1 MKHLT
6 LALLLGAALSAQS
19 ADTVDSHVA
28 AANALNA
35 AAPTALINLC
45 EPAQASRAGGAA
57 RRGGQPPAGE
67 KPGAPQRS
75 AQQAPATPDR
85 SLWAREPM
93 KVFDNL
99 YYVGEREYSSWAV
112 TTSAGIIII
121 DPIYDYSVEEQ
132 VVGGLKKLGLDP
144 AQIKYVVVSHAHRDH
159 AGGAWYLQE
168 RFGARVLL
176 TAQDWDML
184 DRNTQKWP
192 KPKRDM
198 VVTDRQQL
206 TLGDTTLTFVHTFGH
221 TPGTMSTLLP
231 VKDNGKPHTAALWGG
246 TGFNFTI
253 TPERPASH
261 WFDAYI
267 ASARGFR
274 EAAAKAGADVFLSN
288 HPSWDG
294 SNDKMARLAKRA
306 AGEPHPYVI
315 GAKSVQSYFT
325 IAEHCAQAGKLRVAA
340 GTAQ

>member
-1 MKHLT
+1 MKR
-6 LALLLGAALSAQS
+6 LAFMFMLGATLSAQT

-28 AANALNA
+28 AAKALA
-35 AAPTALINLC
+35 AADPTPIFNLC
-45 EPAQASRAGGAA
+45 APEQAARATPPPRRGGQAPAGGAA
-57 RRGGQPPAGE
+57 PPARG
-67 KPGAPQRS
+67 PQ
-75 AQQAPATPDR
+75 AAPDR
-85 SLWAREPM
+85 SSWAREPM

-99 YYVGEREYSSWAV
+99 YYVGERAYSSWAV

-159 AGGAWYLQE
+159 AGGAWHLQE

-176 TAQDWDML
+176 TAPDWEML
-184 DRNTQKWP
+184 ERNTQNWP

-198 VVTDRQQL
+198 VVADRQQL

-221 TPGTMSTLLP
+221 TPGTMSTIVP
-231 VKDNGKPHTAALWGG
+231 VKDNGKPHVAALWGG

-253 TPERPASH
+253 TPERPAAH

-267 ASARGFR
+267 ASAQRFR
-274 EAAAKAGADVFLSN
+274 EAATKAGADVFLSN

-294 SNDKMARLAKRA
+294 SDDKQARLAKRA
-306 AGEPHPYVI
+306 AGAPHPYVI
-315 GAKSVQSYFT
+315 GAKSVQNYFT
-325 IAEHCAQAGKLRVAA
+325 IAEHCARAGKLRLS
-340 GTAQ
+340 Q

>member
-1 MKHLT
+1 MRHLT
-6 LALLLGAALSAQS
+6 LVLLLGAALSAQS
-19 ADTVDSHVA
+19 ADTVESHILA
-28 AANALNA
+28 AQALNA
-35 AAPTALINLC
+35 ANPTALINLC
-45 EPAQASRAGGAA
+45 TPESAARATPQP
-57 RRGGQPPAGE
+57 RRGGQPGVVQQPAG
-67 KPGAPQRS
+67 P
-75 AQQAPATPDR
+75 PDR
-85 SLWAREPM
+85 SRWAREPM

-176 TAQDWDML
+176 TAADWDLL

-221 TPGTMSTLLP
+221 TPGTMSTILP
-231 VKDNGKPHTAALWGG
+231 VKDNGKPHVAALWGG

-253 TPERPASH
+253 TPERPAAH

-267 ASARGFR
+267 ASAQRFR
-274 EAAAKAGADVFLSN
+274 EAATKAGADVFLSN

-325 IAEHCAQAGKLRVAA
+325 IAEHCARAGKLRLP
-340 GTAQ
+340 

>member
-1 MKHLT
+1 MRHLT
-6 LALLLGAALSAQS
+6 LFILSGALLSAQS
-19 ADTVDSHVA
+19 GTIESHVA
-28 AANALNA
+28 TAKALAATD
-35 AAPTALINLC
+35 PTALINLC
-45 EPAQASRAGGAA
+45 EPAQAARAVDPA
-57 RRGGQPPAGE
+57 RRGGQPPPAQPAGT
-67 KPGAPQRS
+67 PA
-75 AQQAPATPDR
+75 APATPDR
-85 SLWAREPM
+85 SRWAREPI

-99 YYVGEREYSSWAV
+99 YYVGEREYSAWAV

-144 AQIKYVVVSHAHRDH
+144 TQIKYVVVSHAHRDH

-176 TAQDWDML
+176 TAPDWDML
-184 DRNTQKWP
+184 ERNKQNWP

-198 VVTDRQQL
+198 VVTDGQQL

-221 TPGTMSTLLP
+221 TPGTMSTIVP
-231 VKDNGKPHTAALWGG
+231 VKDNGRSHVAALWGG

-253 TPERPASH
+253 TPERPAAH

-267 ASARGFR
+267 ASARRFR

-294 SNDKMARLAKRA
+294 SNDKMARLAARK
-306 AGEPHPYVI
+306 AGELHPYVI
-315 GAKSVQSYFT
+315 GAKSVQNYFT
-325 IAEHCAQAGKLRVAA
+325 IAEHCAEAGKLRL
-340 GTAQ
+340 GQ

>member
-6 LALLLGAALSAQS
+6 LVLFLGAALSAQS
-19 ADTVDSHVA
+19 ADTVESHVA

-35 AAPTALINLC
+35 ATPTALIDLC
-45 EPAQASRAGGAA
+45 KPDQAARATPQP
-57 RRGGQPPAGE
+57 RRGGQDAAVRPPA
-67 KPGAPQRS
+67 AN
-75 AQQAPATPDR
+75 PDR
-85 SLWAREPM
+85 SRWAREPL

-99 YYVGEREYSSWAV
+99 YYVGEREYSSWAI
-112 TTSAGIIII
+112 TTPAGIIII

-176 TAQDWDML
+176 TAPDWEML
-184 DRNTQKWP
+184 ENNKQSWP

-198 VVTDRQQL
+198 VVTDGQQL
-206 TLGDTTLTFVHTFGH
+206 TLGGTTLTFVHTFGH
-221 TPGTMSTLLP
+221 TPGTMSTIFP
-231 VKDNGKPHTAALWGG
+231 VTDNGQRHVAALWGG

-267 ASARGFR
+267 ASARRFR
-274 EAAAKAGADVFLSN
+274 DAAAKAGADVFLSN

-294 SNDKMARLAKRA
+294 SHDKMAKLAMRK
-306 AGEPHPYVI
+306 AGDPHPYVV
-315 GAKSVQSYFT
+315 GGKALQNYFT
-325 IAEHCAQAGKLRVAA
+325 IAEHCARAGKLRAA
-340 GTAQ
+340 K

>member
-1 MKHLT
+1 MKPLT
-6 LALLLGAALSAQS
+6 LLVLFGAVLSAQS
-19 ADTVDSHVA
+19 ADTVESHVA

-35 AAPTALINLC
+35 TTPTALINLC
-45 EPAQASRAGGAA
+45 TPAQTSRAAGPA
-57 RRGGQPPAGE
+57 RRGGQPA
-67 KPGAPQRS
+67 AT
-75 AQQAPATPDR
+75 QQAPAPPDR
-85 SLWAREPM
+85 SRWAREPM

-99 YYVGEREYSSWAV
+99 YYVGEREYSAWAV

-144 AQIKYVVVSHAHRDH
+144 TQIKYVVVSHAHRDH

-176 TAQDWDML
+176 TAPDWDML
-184 DRNTQKWP
+184 ERNTQKWP

-198 VVTDRQQL
+198 VVTDGQQL
-206 TLGDTTLTFVHTFGH
+206 TLGGTTLTFVHTFGH
-221 TPGTMSTLLP
+221 TPGTMSTIVP
-231 VKDNGKPHTAALWGG
+231 VTDRGQRHVAALWGG

-267 ASARGFR
+267 ASARRFR

-294 SNDKMARLAKRA
+294 SNDKMTRLAARA
-306 AGEPHPYVI
+306 AADPHPYVI
-315 GAKSVQSYFT
+315 GAKAVQSYFT
-325 IAEHCAQAGKLRVAA
+325 IAEHCAQAGKLRAA
-340 GTAQ
+340 QAK

>member
-1 MKHLT
+1 MKRLAFT
-6 LALLLGAALSAQS
+6 LMLGATLSAQT
-19 ADTVDSHVA
+19 ADTPDSHVA
-28 AANALNA
+28 AAKALA
-35 AAPTALINLC
+35 ASDPTPLIDLC
-45 EPAQASRAGGAA
+45 TPEQAARATPQP
-57 RRGGQPPAGE
+57 RRGGQPAAGTT
-67 KPGAPQRS
+67 A
-75 AQQAPATPDR
+75 APARGPQAAPDR
-85 SLWAREPM
+85 STWAREPM

-99 YYVGEREYSSWAV
+99 YYVGERAYSSWAV

-176 TAQDWDML
+176 TAADWDL
-184 DRNTQKWP
+184 LGRNTQSWP

-221 TPGTMSTLLP
+221 TPGTMSTIVP
-231 VKDNGKPHTAALWGG
+231 VKDNGKPHVAALWGG

-253 TPERPASH
+253 TPDGPATR

-267 ASARGFR
+267 TSAQRFR

-294 SNDKMARLAKRA
+294 SDDKMARLAKRA
-306 AGEPHPYVI
+306 PGAPHPYVL
-315 GAKSVQSYFT
+315 GAKTVQNYFT
-325 IAEHCAQAGKLRVAA
+325 IAEHCARAGKLRLK
-340 GTAQ
+340 

>member
-1 MKHLT
+1 MKR
-6 LALLLGAALSAQS
+6 LAVSLVLGATLSAQT
-19 ADTVDSHVA
+19 AGTADSHVA
-28 AANALNA
+28 AAKTLA
-35 AAPTALINLC
+35 ASSPTPLVNLC
-45 EPAQASRAGGAA
+45 TPEQASRATPQP
-57 RRGGQPPAGE
+57 RRGGQPAAAGTPAPARG
-67 KPGAPQRS
+67 
-75 AQQAPATPDR
+75 QQAPPDR
-85 SLWAREPM
+85 SRWAREPV

-121 DPIYDYSVEEQ
+121 DPIFDYSVEEQ

-144 AQIKYVVVSHAHRDH
+144 AQIQYVVVSHAHRDH

-176 TAQDWDML
+176 TAPDWDML
-184 DRNTQKWP
+184 ARNTQSWP

-198 VVTDRQQL
+198 VVTDGQQL

-221 TPGTMSTLLP
+221 TPGTMSTILP
-231 VKDNGKPHTAALWGG
+231 VKDNGKPHVAALWGG

-253 TPERPASH
+253 TPDRTGSH

-267 ASARGFR
+267 VSAQRFR

-288 HPSWDG
+288 HPSWDD
-294 SNDKMARLAKRA
+294 SNDKMARLAKRGA
-306 AGEPHPYVI
+306 ADPHPYVV
-315 GAKSVQSYFT
+315 GAKTVQNYFT
-325 IAEHCAQAGKLRVAA
+325 IAEHCAQAGKLRLK
-340 GTAQ
+340 

>member
-1 MKHLT
+1 MKQLT
-6 LALLLGAALSAQS
+6 LVLLLGAALSAQS
-19 ADTVDSHVA
+19 ADTVESHVA

-35 AAPTALINLC
+35 ATPTALIDLC
-45 EPAQASRAGGAA
+45 TPEQASRATPQP
-57 RRGGQPPAGE
+57 RRGGQPG
-67 KPGAPQRS
+67 GAPQ
-75 AQQAPATPDR
+75 QAGPPDR
-85 SLWAREPM
+85 SRWAREPM

-144 AQIKYVVVSHAHRDH
+144 SQIKYVVVSHAHRDH

-176 TAQDWDML
+176 TAPDWDML
-184 DRNTQKWP
+184 ERNTQKWP

-198 VVTDRQQL
+198 VVTDGQQL

-231 VKDNGKPHTAALWGG
+231 VRDRGTRHVAALWGG

-253 TPERPASH
+253 TPERPGSH

-267 ASARGFR
+267 TSARRFR

-294 SNDKMARLAKRA
+294 SNDKMAKLAKRA

-315 GAKSVQSYFT
+315 GAKVVQNYFT
-325 IAEHCAQAGKLRVAA
+325 IAEHCALAGKLRAA
-340 GTAQ
+340 QAK

>member
-6 LALLLGAALSAQS
+6 LVLMLGAVVSAQS
-19 ADTVDSHVA
+19 ADTIESHVA

-35 AAPTALINLC
+35 STPTALINLC
-45 EPAQASRAGGAA
+45 EPAQAARAAGPA
-57 RRGGQPPAGE
+57 RRGGQPPA
-67 KPGAPQRS
+67 A
-75 AQQAPATPDR
+75 AAAPATPDR
-85 SLWAREPM
+85 SRWAREPV

-99 YYVGEREYSSWAV
+99 YYVGEREYSAWAL
-112 TTSAGIIII
+112 TTPAGIIII

-144 AQIKYVVVSHAHRDH
+144 TQIKYVVVSHAHRDH

-168 RFGARVLL
+168 RFGARVLM
-176 TAQDWDML
+176 TAPDWDL
-184 DRNTQKWP
+184 LERNTQKWP

-198 VVTDRQQL
+198 VVTDGQQL

-221 TPGTMSTLLP
+221 TPGTMSTILP
-231 VKDNGKPHTAALWGG
+231 VRDNGRRHVAALWGG

-267 ASARGFR
+267 ASARRFR

-294 SNDKMARLAKRA
+294 SNDKMTRLAARKP
-306 AGEPHPYVI
+306 GEPHPYVV
-315 GAKSVQSYFT
+315 GAKAVQNHFT
-325 IAEHCAQAGKLRVAA
+325 IAEHCAHAGKLRAA
-340 GTAQ
+340 QAK

>member
-1 MKHLT
+1 MKPLT
-6 LALLLGAALSAQS
+6 LILLLSVGLSAQS
-19 ADTVDSHVA
+19 ADTVESHVA

-35 AAPTALINLC
+35 ASPTALIDLC
-45 EPAQASRAGGAA
+45 TPESAARATPQP
-57 RRGGQPPAGE
+57 RRGGQPGGQPA
-67 KPGAPQRS
+67 
-75 AQQAPATPDR
+75 AQQTPAAPDR
-85 SLWAREPM
+85 SRWAREPL

-99 YYVGEREYSSWAV
+99 YYVGEQAYSAWAV

-144 AQIKYVVVSHAHRDH
+144 SQIKYVVVSHAHRDH

-176 TAQDWDML
+176 TAPDWDL
-184 DRNTQKWP
+184 LERNTQKWP
-192 KPKRDM
+192 KPKRDV
-198 VVTDRQQL
+198 VVTDGQQL

-221 TPGTMSTLLP
+221 TPGTMSTIVP
-231 VKDNGKPHTAALWGG
+231 VKDNGKPHVAALWGG

-267 ASARGFR
+267 ASARRFR

-294 SNDKMARLAKRA
+294 SNDKMARLAARK

-315 GAKSVQSYFT
+315 GAKSVQNYFT
-325 IAEHCAQAGKLRVAA
+325 IAEHCARAGKLRVA
-340 GTAQ
+340 QSK

>member
-1 MKHLT
+1 MKR
-6 LALLLGAALSAQS
+6 LAFVLVLGATLSAQS
-19 ADTVDSHVA
+19 ADTADSHVA
-28 AANALNA
+28 AAKALA
-35 AAPTALINLC
+35 ASSPTALFNLC
-45 EPAQASRAGGAA
+45 GPEQAARATPQP
-57 RRGGQPPAGE
+57 RRGGQPATAGGATPARG
-67 KPGAPQRS
+67 
-75 AQQAPATPDR
+75 QQPPPDR
-85 SLWAREPM
+85 SRWAREPL

-121 DPIYDYSVEEQ
+121 DPVFDYSVEEQ

-176 TAQDWDML
+176 TAADWDL
-184 DRNTQKWP
+184 LERNTQSWP

-198 VVTDRQQL
+198 VVADRQQL

-221 TPGTMSTLLP
+221 TPGTMSTILP
-231 VKDNGKPHTAALWGG
+231 VKDNGKPHVAALWGG

-253 TPERPASH
+253 TPDRPASH

-267 ASARGFR
+267 ASAQRFR

-288 HPSWDG
+288 HPNWDG
-294 SNDKMARLAKRA
+294 SNDKMALLAKRGSA
-306 AGEPHPYVI
+306 DPHPYVV
-315 GAKSVQSYFT
+315 GAKNLQNYFA
-325 IAEHCAQAGKLRVAA
+325 IAEHCARAGKLRVAN
-340 GTAQ
+340 

>member
-1 MKHLT
+1 MIVPLQEADMNRCVLT
-6 LALLLGAALSAQS
+6 LLLGATLSAQ
-19 ADTVDSHVA
+19 APDTADSHVA
-28 AANALNA
+28 AATALA
-35 AAPTALINLC
+35 ASDQTALIDLC
-45 EPAQASRAGGAA
+45 TPAQAARATPPA
-57 RRGGQPPAGE
+57 RTGQPPATQQ
-67 KPGAPQRS
+67 P
-75 AQQAPATPDR
+75 QAPPDR
-85 SLWAREPM
+85 SRWAREPL

-99 YYVGEREYSSWAV
+99 YYVGEREYSAWAV

-168 RFGARVLL
+168 RFGARVML
-176 TAQDWDML
+176 TAADWDML
-184 DRNTQKWP
+184 ARNTQKWP

-198 VVTDRQQL
+198 VVADGQQL

-221 TPGTMSTLLP
+221 TPGTMSTLVP
-231 VKDNGKPHTAALWGG
+231 VKDGGRPHVAALWGG

-253 TPERPASH
+253 TPEAPAAH

-267 ASARGFR
+267 ASAQRFR
-274 EAAAKAGADVFLSN
+274 AAATKAGADVFLSN

-294 SNDKMARLAKRA
+294 SNDKMSRLAKRA
-306 AGEPHPYVI
+306 PGEPHPYVI
-315 GAKSVQSYFT
+315 GAKSVQNYFT
-325 IAEHCAQAGKLRVAA
+325 IAEHCAKAGKLRLSN
-340 GTAQ
+340 

>member
-1 MKHLT
+1 MRHIT
-6 LALLLGAALSAQS
+6 LALLLSVAMSAQS
-19 ADTVDSHVA
+19 ADTVEKHVA

-45 EPAQASRAGGAA
+45 EPAQASRAGAA
-57 RRGGQPPAGE
+57 RRGQPPAGQ
-67 KPGAPQRS
+67 KPGTPQRS

-168 RFGARVLL
+168 RFGARVML

-184 DRNTQKWP
+184 ERNTQKWP

-198 VVTDRQQL
+198 VVADRQQL

-231 VKDNGKPHTAALWGG
+231 VKDNGKPHVAALWGG

-315 GAKSVQSYFT
+315 GAKSVQSHFT

-340 GTAQ
+340 SSAQ

>member
-6 LALLLGAALSAQS
+6 LALFFGAALSAQS
-19 ADTVDSHVA
+19 ADSIESHVA
-28 AANALNA
+28 AAQALNA
-35 AAPTALINLC
+35 ANPTALISLC
-45 EPAQASRAGGAA
+45 TPEQASRATPQA
-57 RRGGQPPAGE
+57 RRGGQPPAGQ
-67 KPGAPQRS
+67 KPPAPQ
-75 AQQAPATPDR
+75 AAATPDR
-85 SLWAREPM
+85 SQWAREPL

-176 TAQDWDML
+176 TAPDWEML
-184 DRNTQKWP
+184 ERNKQSWP
-192 KPKRDM
+192 KPRRDM
-198 VVTDRQQL
+198 VVTDGQQL

-221 TPGTMSTLLP
+221 TPGTMSTLVP
-231 VKDNGKPHTAALWGG
+231 VKDNGKPHVAALWGG

-253 TPERPASH
+253 TPERPAAH

-267 ASARGFR
+267 ASARRFR

-294 SNDKMARLAKRA
+294 SNDKMARLATRK
-306 AGEPHPYVI
+306 AGEPHPYVV
-315 GAKSVQSYFT
+315 GAKALQSYFT
-325 IAEHCAQAGKLRVAA
+325 IAEHCAQSGKLRAA
-340 GTAQ
+340 Q

>member
-1 MKHLT
+1 MRNLYF
-6 LALLLGAALSAQS
+6 AVLLSAALSAQS

-28 AANALNA
+28 AAKTLA
-35 AAPTALINLC
+35 ASNPTRLIDLC
-45 EPAQASRAGGAA
+45 EPAAFSRATAPA
-57 RRGGQPPAGE
+57 RRGGQPSP
-67 KPGAPQRS
+67 APQGQPARG
-75 AQQAPATPDR
+75 AQATPDR
-85 SLWAREPM
+85 SQWAREPL

-99 YYVGEREYSSWAV
+99 FYVGEREYSAWAV

-144 AQIKYVVVSHAHRDH
+144 AQIKHVVVSHAHRDH

-176 TAQDWDML
+176 TAPDWEML
-184 DRNTQKWP
+184 ERNTQNWP

-198 VVTDRQQL
+198 VVADGQQL

-221 TPGTMSTLLP
+221 TPGTMSTLVP
-231 VKDNGKPHTAALWGG
+231 VKDGGKPHIAALWGG

-253 TPERPASH
+253 TPERPASY

-267 ASARGFR
+267 NSAQRFR
-274 EAAAKAGADVFLSN
+274 AAAAKAGADVFLSN
-288 HPSWDG
+288 HPSWDD
-294 SNDKMARLAKRA
+294 SNDKMARLAKRQ

-315 GAKSVQSYFT
+315 GAKTLQNYFT
-325 IAEHCAQAGKLRVAA
+325 IAEHCATAGKISSSRR
-340 GTAQ
+340 